1 MSDQEQEPDITG
13 GEEEEEDEEV
23 EEEVDGKSR
32 RLLPFASHV
41 FCAFVVLTNID
52 TLSPFLTVED
62 VAQPDDE
69 DEDSDDDGE

>member
-1 MSDQEQEPDITG
+1 MVRTDDFSQ
-13 GEEEEEDEEV
+13 
-23 EEEVDGKSR
+23 
-32 RLLPFASHV
+32 FASYV

-69 DEDSDDDGE
+69 DEDSDDDGELLRT